1 MAQMEDL
8 ALGFLESQEVH
19 LSPLLEPVWVSLNVV
34 LSLAC
39 VDCSTELGVIH
50 KLAEDTLNPT
60 VSVTDEGIKQQQPQ
74 YRPLRDITCH

>member
-34 LSLAC
+34 LSLGC

-50 KLAEDTLNPT
+50 KLTESALDSTINVIED
-60 VSVTDEGIKQQQPQ
+60 IKEHWSQ
-74 YRPLRDITCH
+74 Y